1 MESSWLSL
9 ILLLVV
15 PWDGE
20 ASKPFIIETAN
31 AKQPWP
37 LVINT
42 WSFTNATEKGK
53 YKKLCTKHHSC
64 KNTVL

>member
-9 ILLLVV
+9 ILLLVM
-15 PWDGE
+15 PWGRE
-20 ASKPFIIETAN
+20 AAEPFIVATAD
-31 AKQPWP
+31 AKQSWP

-53 YKKLCTKHHSC
+53 YIKYIKYIKFI
-64 KNTVL
+64 